1 MFGFTGAGA
10 KYDDSKRRSHYAHY
24 ETKSESCHA
33 HTHIHVGSITTHIY
47 TAFGVKRPS
56 NTKQEIKLVE
66 NDSFDYR
73 NHKKYAIF
81 KISFIIILH

>member
-1 MFGFTGAGA
+1 MFGFTGAGVGGGT

-47 TAFGVKRPS
+47 ILLSVLKDQAT
-56 NTKQEIKLVE
+56 L
-66 NDSFDYR
+66 
-73 NHKKYAIF
+73 KK
-81 KISFIIILH
+81 K